1 MIRRLFYMALGACL
15 AVWVM
20 RKLQSLRPE
29 HVARRAAGRAV
40 TLADRLREFAGEV
53 RRHAASRESELRA
66 ELGLGS
72 VNRISSVDRSGAVDG
87 IGAHGNDD
95 AKDGR

>member
-20 RKLQSLRPE
+20 RKLQALRPD
-29 HVARRAAGRAV
+29 HVARRAADRTV
-40 TLADRLREFAGEV
+40 TLAGRFREFAGEV

-72 VNRISSVDRSGAVDG
+72 VSRISSVDRIGAVDAG
-87 IGAHGNDD
+87 GAHGYDD
-95 AKDGR
+95 VKDGR